1 MHCRGPKPTAPLAM
15 LAAGTGPSGRS
26 EPPTLRQPGCA
37 SGSPAP
43 PWLGTNASGNACRP
57 VGEGRAPRTGLGLSG
72 LLARSGLA
80 LVQTRAEGESGP
92 ARSTL
97 DSAGRSS
104 SRVSCS
110 ALRPRPSA
118 TEGSCGPLRLTL
130 LSPPLRKPQLP
141 WSSGPSCS
149 WDTPASSTHCHLG
162 QGVAVAGAQ
171 TSEPQG
177 PASPPGQL
185 CTPSVRRRTQGKQ
198 PAAGPAA
205 GPTAGPAHRR
215 QLGPGPRAASLEPS
229 SARKAT
235 DTPRTLCPPKTT
247 PAHRSHKHG
256 LLSKARW
263 SPAPAPP
270 SWTPALCPLPQSPAS
285 NPVLCQRC
293 RSPSERPAW
302 PSCPALHISCIPSP
316 QSWDTA
322 SPLHLAQVTL
332 SSSPEVLCRPRS
344 QSQS

>member
-171 TSEPQG
+171 T
-177 PASPPGQL
+177 
-185 CTPSVRRRTQGKQ
+185 
-198 PAAGPAA
+198 
-205 GPTAGPAHRR
+205 
-215 QLGPGPRAASLEPS
+215 
-229 SARKAT
+229 
-235 DTPRTLCPPKTT
+235 
-247 PAHRSHKHG
+247 
-256 LLSKARW
+256 
-263 SPAPAPP
+263 
-270 SWTPALCPLPQSPAS
+270 
-285 NPVLCQRC
+285 
-293 RSPSERPAW
+293 
-302 PSCPALHISCIPSP
+302 
-316 QSWDTA
+316 
-322 SPLHLAQVTL
+322 
-332 SSSPEVLCRPRS
+332 
-344 QSQS
+344 